1 MLEVRRLSKIFF
13 EQNDPRKPGL
23 VALYNISLAIR
34 KNEFVSLLGP
44 SGCGKTT
51 LIRIIAGLLTA
62 DRGEVLVNSQL
73 VNSPGRDRCMVFQQ
87 FGLLPWRTVVSN
99 VEFGLEID
107 GVPREERRELAGK
120 YLELVGL
127 KGFENYYPHQIS
139 GGMVNLLRLSQVSLG
154 LYSENPVTSQLRI
167 G

>member
-23 VALYNISLAIR
+23 VALYDISLAIR

-62 DRGEVLVNSQL
+62 DRGEVLRQ
-73 VNSPGRDRCMVFQQ
+73 
-87 FGLLPWRTVVSN
+87 W
-99 VEFGLEID
+99 
-107 GVPREERRELAGK
+107 
-120 YLELVGL
+120 
-127 KGFENYYPHQIS
+127 
-139 GGMVNLLRLSQVSLG
+139 SQV
-154 LYSENPVTSQLRI
+154 VTFAGPRPLHGVSTVRVIALAHGNEQRRVRT
-167 G
+167 GDRRGAAR